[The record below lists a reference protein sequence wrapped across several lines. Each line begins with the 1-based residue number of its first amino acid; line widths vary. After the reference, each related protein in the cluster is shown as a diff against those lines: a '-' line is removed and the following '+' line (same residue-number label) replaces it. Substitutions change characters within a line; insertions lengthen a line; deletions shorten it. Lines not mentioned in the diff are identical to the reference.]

1 MSNLRIAWE
10 RHRRGVSRAVSSESR
25 SIAGSPD
32 RLAIVNACNR
42 ANRTRLLPVTHPPSG
57 VRRPNGRTGKKRQ
70 PKASRLAA
78 GEGTGSGR
86 EASRLAAGEGTG
98 FRPGGI
104 LARSR
109 RGYGFL
115 AGRVGALGGERCG
128 LRAGDRTAFI
138 REGGYV
144 EWGYPCPQ
152 PKSLRLVPEQR
163 CARLGCGGSGYG
175 CGGVQ
180 PRRGGCYQPGT
191 LRSDAAAIWKYRH
204 SASSYS
210 GSSASSSSAA
220 RMCRSHAS
228 CAAIPIAKRA

>member
-42 ANRTRLLPVTHPPSG
+42 ANRTRLLPVTHPPPG
-57 VRRPNGRTGKKRQ
+57 VRRPNGRTGKKLQ
-70 PKASRLAA
+70 LKP
-78 GEGTGSGR
+78 
-86 EASRLAAGEGTG
+86 SRLAAGEGTG

-104 LARSR
+104 PARSR

-144 EWGYPCPQ
+144 GRGYPCPQ
-152 PKSLRLVPEQR
+152 PKSLRLVPEQH
-163 CARLGCGGSGYG
+163 CARLGCGGLWLRM
-175 CGGVQ
+175 
-180 PRRGGCYQPGT
+180 RRCP
-191 LRSDAAAIWKYRH
+191 AAKGWVL
-204 SASSYS
+204 SA
-210 GSSASSSSAA
+210 GDVAE
-220 RMCRSHAS
+220 
-228 CAAIPIAKRA
+228 

>member
-10 RHRRGVSRAVSSESR
+10 RHRRGASRAVSSEGR
-25 SIAGSPD
+25 SIARSLD
-32 RLAIVNACNR
+32 RPAIVNACNR
-42 ANRTRLLPVTHPPSG
+42 ANRTGCCQLRNRPR
-57 VRRPNGRTGKKRQ
+57 VRPLDGRTSKELQ
-70 PKASRLAA
+70 P
-78 GEGTGSGR
+78 

-104 LARSR
+104 LARGR
-109 RGYGFL
+109 RGYGL
-115 AGRVGALGGERCG
+115 QAGRHPGPRPARVRASGREGRGLRSGAERRSSGRAVTSDGDAGALSR
-128 LRAGDRTAFI
+128 R
-138 REGGYV
+138 
-144 EWGYPCPQ
+144 
-152 PKSLRLVPEQR
+152 
-163 CARLGCGGSGYG
+163 GCGWCRNNALLGRVWWALATDAAVSSRETRGS
-175 CGGVQ
+175 
-180 PRRGGCYQPGT
+180 YQPGT

>member
-1 MSNLRIAWE
+1 MSNLRIAWK

-42 ANRTRLLPVTHPPSG
+42 ANRTRLLPVTHPPPG
-57 VRRPNGRTGKKRQ
+57 VRRPNGRTGKKLQ
-70 PKASRLAA
+70 PK
-78 GEGTGSGR
+78 
-86 EASRLAAGEGTG
+86 ASRLAAGEGTG

-104 LARSR
+104 PARSR

-138 REGGYV
+138 REGGCV
-144 EWGYPCPQ
+144 GRNTPVLSPRACGWC
-152 PKSLRLVPEQR
+152 RNNT
-163 CARLGCGGSGYG
+163 ALGWDVVGSGYE

-220 RMCRSHAS
+220 RICRSHAS